1 MKSYL
6 FDHIIRKVKKYSENL
21 EVKNIL
27 CEKPWIVFND
37 TGEKEVFI
45 FRNDGTVLVTKN
57 GEGVKTTWEW
67 IPTNKS
73 LLINKVEQENSIV
86 ILRPEFVNNTVL
98 ALQLDGTEKYTFLID
113 ENNQEKF
120 LPKTLTELKQYFI
133 ALESLAIEAEK
144 QKLIDKANKEAEEKL
159 ADERRKA
166 QEIEDEKID
175 KENRRLKKIYEKKA
189 YEIVKYQSLKKQ
201 YLLTLTI
208 LGIISIITIIILF
221 KFESSNVLTFIILII
236 CPFFI
241 SDKIFKYRAKKAAK
255 KYIEE
260 HPNDP
265 VNNHLK
271 QFLY

>member
-73 LLINKVEQENSIV
+73 LLINKVENENSIV
-86 ILRPEFVNNTVL
+86 ILKPEFVNNTVL

-113 ENNQEKF
+113 ENNKEKF

-221 KFESSNVLTFIILII
+221 KFESSNVFTFIILII

-241 SDKIFKYRAKKAAK
+241 SYKIFKYRAKKAAI
-255 KYIEE
+255 KYIKN

-271 QFLY
+271 QFLG